1 MRPHR
6 RIGYLQKLVYDPPDE
21 GVRMPRQRC
30 RKRRI
35 TCFNPA
41 CTKQVKTY
49 SAGTFL
55 KIIDECFPGGHVLR
69 SSFNRN
75 TIKASEGGR
84 EGRL

>member
-6 RIGYLQKLVYDPPDE
+6 RTGYLQKLVYDPTDE

-30 RKRRI
+30 R
-35 TCFNPA
+35 
-41 CTKQVKTY
+41 KQVKTY

-55 KIIDECFPGGHVLR
+55 KIIDGCFPGGHVLR